1 MTSGVTEGGSV
12 GFRGEH
18 RGWACR
24 GPVRPRRLP
33 FAALG
38 TCSHHAT
45 PPAAAPVVGQ
55 AVTGSAGGTA
65 HVAPPS
71 VVRSAAHPVPAAHT
85 SPAAH
90 PAANPAPPAKPVTRP
105 RSVSTAPKPA
115 LPATAKPVV
124 SDPPA
129 VRPVPPGYRPVYV
142 SGFGS
147 IAPNSW
153 TRTSSGSRLTFTHGT
168 LALTIDGRQLQAS
181 PHRTLQATAAM
192 LSRTVSGFRL
202 EDLGSSGQA
211 GRQNPLTYETMRFS
225 YLVKGVRYNGVV
237 AAFAER
243 YLPSRTVGMVWYTG
257 PQVRFA
263 GAVDVFDKAVAWA
276 YVGPPAYQ
284 P

>member
-1 MTSGVTEGGSV
+1 
-12 GFRGEH
+12 
-18 RGWACR
+18 
-24 GPVRPRRLP
+24 
-33 FAALG
+33 
-38 TCSHHAT
+38 
-45 PPAAAPVVGQ
+45 
-55 AVTGSAGGTA
+55 
-65 HVAPPS
+65 
-71 VVRSAAHPVPAAHT
+71 
-85 SPAAH
+85 
-90 PAANPAPPAKPVTRP
+90 
-105 RSVSTAPKPA
+105 
-115 LPATAKPVV
+115 
-124 SDPPA
+124 
-129 VRPVPPGYRPVYV
+129 
-142 SGFGS
+142 
-147 IAPNSW
+147 
-153 TRTSSGSRLTFTHGT
+153 
-168 LALTIDGRQLQAS
+168 
-181 PHRTLQATAAM
+181 M